1 MTIQVAEPR
10 PQVAESK
17 PVPGPPGPPWRNIW
31 QARKGVLQFLARQ
44 TEQYGGFVCLRHGRT
59 YIAAAPDCV
68 KHVLQ
73 DNHLNYVKGPR
84 FRRILGPLIGEGL
97 IAVDGEDWRRQRY
110 RTQPYFLRK
119 GHPAYVE
126 AVTPAVAELCERFAA
141 YARSGATVN
150 LNQEMDRLAVMANVR
165 MMCGNDA
172 AGDVDALVSA
182 FVETGHSLNP
192 TSGFSPIKLPEFIPT
207 PRRVRFRRAIANVDR
222 IIYSLIDNRRH
233 QERSTE
239 DLLGG
244 LIFDRDGESGGDVR
258 LRDEIM
264 TMLHAGF
271 ETVSDQIVW
280 NLLTL
285 SLHRDAEARVR
296 DEGERM
302 LAGRIPRHEDLRLLS
317 YLHLVLQEVMRLY
330 PAAWGFFR
338 TAVKDDDIEGYRLPA
353 GSLVII
359 SPYLTHR
366 LPDVWA
372 NPNEFL
378 PERFQPEQT
387 AGRHKFAFFPF
398 GAGPR
403 HCIGGEVAMLL
414 IAMTI
419 VTVLQRFS
427 IEMLPKQQVR
437 PVPRISLK
445 PEPAL
450 FVRVHRRS

>member
-1 MTIQVAEPR
+1 MQTQA
-10 PQVAESK
+10 AESK
-17 PVPGPPGPPWRNIW
+17 PVPGPPGPPWRNVLE
-31 QARKGVLQFLARQ
+31 ARKGVLQFLARQ

-84 FRRILGPLIGEGL
+84 FRRVLGPLIGEGL
-97 IAVDGEDWRRQRY
+97 IAVDGEDWRRQRS

-119 GHPAYVE
+119 GHPSYVQ
-126 AVTPAVAELCERFAA
+126 AVTPAVEEVCARFAS
-141 YARSGATVN
+141 YAASNSVVN
-150 LNQEMDRLAVMANVR
+150 LNQEMDRLAVAANVR
-165 MMCGNDA
+165 MMCGVDA
-172 AGDVDALVSA
+172 DGDVDALVTA
-182 FVETGHSLNP
+182 FVETGHSLDP
-192 TSGFSPIKLPEFIPT
+192 TAGFSPVQLPAFIPT
-207 PRRVRFRRAIANVDR
+207 PRRLRFKRAITTVNR
-222 IIYSLIDNRRH
+222 IIYGLIEERR
-233 QERSTE
+233 RRPRATD

-244 LIFDRDGESGGDVR
+244 LIFERTGESGGDVR

-280 NLLTL
+280 NVLALTT
-285 SLHRDAEARVR
+285 HRDAETKVREEGDRV
-296 DEGERM
+296 
-302 LAGRIPRHEDLRLLS
+302 LAGRIPSIDDLHHLP
-317 YLHLVLQEVMRLY
+317 YLHMVMQEVMRLY

-338 TAVKDDDIEGYRLPA
+338 TALRDDNIQGYHLPA
-353 GSLVII
+353 GSLVIV

-366 LPDVWA
+366 LPSVWA
-372 NPNEFL
+372 DPNEFN
-378 PERFQPEQT
+378 PERFQPEHA

-419 VTVLQRFS
+419 VSLLQRFS
-427 IEMLPKQQVR
+427 IEVVAGQQVK

-450 FVRVHRRS
+450 WVRVGRRT

>member
-1 MTIQVAEPR
+1 MTIQVAE
-10 PQVAESK
+10 AK
-17 PVPGPPGPPWRNIW
+17 PAPGPPGPPWKNVW

-44 TEQYGGFVCLRHGRT
+44 TEQYGGFVCLREGRT
-59 YIAAAPDCV
+59 YIAAAPECV

-126 AVTPAVAELCERFAA
+126 SVTPAVAEICERFES
-141 YARSGATVN
+141 YAGSGVTVN
-150 LNQEMDRLAVMANVR
+150 LNQEMDRLAVAANVR

-172 AGDVDALVSA
+172 VSDVDGLVSA
-182 FVETGHSLNP
+182 FVETGHSLDP
-192 TSGFSPIKLPEFIPT
+192 TAGFSPITLPAFIPT
-207 PRRVRFRRAIANVDR
+207 PRRLRFRRAIANVDR
-222 IIYSLIDNRRH
+222 IIYGLIDNRRR
-233 QERSTE
+233 QQRSTD

-280 NLLTL
+280 NILTL
-285 SLHRDAEARVR
+285 SRHHDAQAQVR
-296 DEGERM
+296 DEGERV
-302 LAGRIPRHEDLRLLS
+302 LGGRIPRFDDLRLLS

-330 PAAWGFFR
+330 PAAWGFYR
-338 TAVKDDDIEGYRLPA
+338 TALEDDVIEGYHLPA

-366 LPDVWA
+366 LPEAWA
-372 NPNEFL
+372 KPNEFQ
-378 PERFQPEQT
+378 PDRFRPDQS

-414 IAMTI
+414 IAMTV
-419 VTVLQRFS
+419 VTLLQRFS
-427 IEMLPKQQVR
+427 LEVLPGQQVQ

-445 PEPAL
+445 PEPTL
-450 FVRVHRRS
+450 FVRVRRRS